1 MGMDGFRRLIGE
13 LHRRS
18 IWQVLAIYLAG
29 SWIALQVVETL
40 AETLDLPEWAP
51 GLAFTL
57 LVVGLPIVLATAFV
71 QEGRGLGGDGGSGPG
86 SKAPADEPLSEGQAD
101 SDPNL
106 ALGSQESLE
115 AALSLFTWR
124 NAVAGG
130 IAAFALWGILSAGWI
145 FLGPGFGGEETSG
158 PAAGGTDVAADAV
171 QTIAVLPFANMS
183 GTDEAEPF
191 TVGIHDDILTQLSK
205 IGALQVT
212 SRTSVLDY
220 RDSPKSIGEIA
231 AELGV
236 RSILEGGVQTAPNR
250 VRINVQ
256 LIDAESDRHLWAE
269 TYDRELTAENV
280 FEIQSEIALSVA
292 EALRAELA
300 PEEQAA
306 IAVVPTTDLEAL
318 ALYHRGRELFA
329 DRTDPQ
335 SAAGAEIALEAAVE
349 ADPEF
354 AAAWAELTKARSWLL
369 SLGTAD
375 EAGVQEALRRTKEL
389 APGSFEAEM
398 AEGYFHYYGRREM
411 ESALERF
418 DAAARLRPTDTDAI
432 QARALI
438 LRRLNRWDE
447 SVSAFEQ
454 AAALDPRNTDVL
466 RNEAQTLA
474 MMRRFDESLALF
486 AQALELDPSNV
497 FLLADYAEYAIAA
510 GDTALAATI
519 VTENGL
525 AGRPE
530 AWLANQ
536 QLAWARLD
544 FDAALAFVNGA
555 PPSQV
560 PFYGAFAM
568 ARRATANRRVGNEVR
583 SRAAGDS
590 VLVLMESFSVPSP
603 GWREGIV
610 SMALLAKGRNDEA
623 QAVAR
628 DCLELVDPEND
639 ALDDVAVA
647 TLCLVL
653 LGEAGD
659 RDAAIDGLIRIADR
673 PNRDLSS
680 GWLAHGPAYRDV
692 LGDHPRF
699 PELEAK
705 LRDVERAA
713 QGN

>member
-1 MGMDGFRRLIGE
+1 MDGFRRLIGE

-71 QEGRGLGGDGGSGPG
+71 QEGRGLGGEDDGGSEADATDDGPVTG
-86 SKAPADEPLSEGQAD
+86 APAA
-101 SDPNL
+101 DPNL

-130 IAAFALWGILSAGWI
+130 IAAFALWGILSAGWL
-145 FLGPGFGGEETSG
+145 FFGPGFGSEEVYGTVEGGS
-158 PAAGGTDVAADAV
+158 AAATGAG
-171 QTIAVLPFANMS
+171 QTIAVLPFENMS
-183 GTDEAEPF
+183 GTTEAEPF

-205 IGALQVT
+205 ISALQVT

-220 RDSPKSIGEIA
+220 RDSTKPIREIA
-231 AELGV
+231 DELGV
-236 RSILEGGVQTAPNR
+236 KSILEGGVQTAPNR

-280 FEIQSEIALSVA
+280 FEIQSEIARNVA

-300 PEEQAA
+300 PEEEAA
-306 IAVVPTTDLEAL
+306 IAAIPTTDLDAL

-335 SAAGAEIALEAAVE
+335 SAAGAESALEGAVE
-349 ADPEF
+349 ADSEF

-369 SLGTAD
+369 GVGTAD
-375 EAGVQEALRRTKEL
+375 EAGVQEALQRTKEL

-398 AEGYFHYYGRREM
+398 AEGYFLYYGRREM

-438 LRRLNRWDE
+438 LRRLSSWDE
-447 SVSAFEQ
+447 AVTAFEQ
-454 AAALDPRNTDVL
+454 AAALDPRNSDVL
-466 RNEAQTLA
+466 RLKAETLG
-474 MMRRFDESLALF
+474 MMRRFDESLAVF

-497 FLLADYAEYAIAA
+497 LLSADYAEYAISA

-519 VTENGL
+519 VRENGL
-525 AGRPE
+525 DERPE
-530 AWLANQ
+530 AWLVNQ
-536 QLAWARLD
+536 QLAWARKD
-544 FDAALAFVNGA
+544 FEAALSFANGA

-560 PFYGAFAM
+560 PLYRALVLAM
-568 ARRATANRRVGNEVR
+568 RGLGNRRIGNEVR
-583 SRAAGDS
+583 SQAAGDS
-590 VLVLMESFSVPSP
+590 LLVMMESFSIPSP
-603 GWREGIV
+603 AWREAFV
-610 SMALLAKGRNDEA
+610 SIALLSKGRTDEA

-628 DCLELVDPEND
+628 DCLEIVDPEHD
-639 ALDDVAVA
+639 ALDDVNAT
-647 TLCLVL
+647 TLCLAQ

-659 RDAAIDGLIRIADR
+659 RDEAIDGLIRIANR

-680 GWLAHGPAYRDV
+680 GRLAHAPAFRDV

-705 LRDVERAA
+705 LQEVERAA
-713 QGN
+713 QGH

>member
-1 MGMDGFRRLIGE
+1 MDGFRKLIGE

-71 QEGRGLGGDGGSGPG
+71 QEGRGFGGEDGSGPG
-86 SKAPADEPLSEGQAD
+86 SKAPVDEPLSEGQAD

-158 PAAGGTDVAADAV
+158 LAAGGTEVAADGV

-256 LIDAESDRHLWAE
+256 LIDAASDRHLWAE

-280 FEIQSEIALSVA
+280 FEIQSEIARNVA
-292 EALRAELA
+292 DALRAELA
-300 PEEQAA
+300 PEEEAA
-306 IAVVPTTDLEAL
+306 IAAIPTTDLDAL
-318 ALYHRGRELFA
+318 TMYHRGRELFA

-335 SAAGAEIALEAAVE
+335 SAAGAESALEGAVE

-369 SLGTAD
+369 GLGTAD
-375 EAGVQEALRRTKEL
+375 EAGMKEALQRTKEL

-398 AEGYFHYYGRREM
+398 AEGYFLYYGRRDL

-432 QARALI
+432 EARALI
-438 LRRLNRWDE
+438 LRRLSRWDE
-447 SVSAFEQ
+447 AVTAFEQ
-454 AAALDPRNTDVL
+454 AAALDPRNPDVL
-466 RNEAQTLA
+466 RLMAETLG
-474 MMRRFDESLALF
+474 MMRRFDESLAVF

-497 FLLADYAEYAIAA
+497 LLSADYAEYAISA

-519 VTENGL
+519 VNENSL
-525 AGRPE
+525 DERPE
-530 AWLANQ
+530 AWLVNQ
-536 QLAWARLD
+536 QLAWARRD
-544 FDAALAFVNGA
+544 FEAALRFANGA

-560 PFYGAFAM
+560 PLYRALGLAM
-568 ARRATANRRVGNEVR
+568 RGLGNSRIGNEVR
-583 SRAAGDS
+583 SQAAGDS
-590 VLVLMESFSVPSP
+590 LLVMMESFSIPSP
-603 GWREGIV
+603 SWREAFV
-610 SMALLAKGRNDEA
+610 SIALLSKGRNEEA

-628 DCLELVDPEND
+628 DCLEIVDPELD
-639 ALDDVAVA
+639 ALDDVTAA
-647 TLCLVL
+647 TLCLAQ
-653 LGEAGD
+653 LGEAGAPD
-659 RDAAIDGLIRIADR
+659 EAIDGLIRIAER

-680 GWLAHGPAYRDV
+680 GRLEHAPAFRDA

-705 LRDVERAA
+705 LQEMERAA
-713 QGN
+713 QRH